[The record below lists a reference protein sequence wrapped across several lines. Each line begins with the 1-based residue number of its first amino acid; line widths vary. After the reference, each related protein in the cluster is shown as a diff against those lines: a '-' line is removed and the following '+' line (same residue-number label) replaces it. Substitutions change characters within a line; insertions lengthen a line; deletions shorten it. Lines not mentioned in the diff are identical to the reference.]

1 MAVVT
6 KTIQNLMNGV
16 SQQPISVRLSN
27 QSKEQINSTCRV
39 SDGLSKRL
47 AVEMIAADRYEDGG
61 SPIMLD
67 DFFVRMHML
76 RGVDSFGST
85 RTVQLLIDGLT
96 GLVTYKYMESGTT
109 GQLGPFPYLAA
120 SSKTYLKCL
129 TDGDTTY
136 VLNKGINVYKTG
148 SFGDDSDTAMRRQ
161 GSMGWVKNGYFGTT
175 YTLKFRIADINT
187 NADILATQTF
197 TYTTN
202 SSSSTTNLT
211 ELQTSNIANANAAP
225 LGLGKQLA
233 DYVANVAN
241 TYANTHLEVERADN
255 WWRLKYKSASTEPQ
269 STRIE
274 MTCTSSTAETAIYAC
289 NGVIKDP
296 INLPKTGSVGYVCK
310 IDGDP
315 TETGDHY
322 YLKYDAEAL
331 GWIETV
337 KLTLD
342 EEVIADSSLPL
353 VITGLIEGSPSAQH
367 MTINPREVGD
377 EETCP
382 DPSFVGH
389 TLNDIFI
396 FNNRLGF
403 LSRNNVIMSRIDEF
417 ETFYRTT
424 VATSLA
430 ADRVDLK
437 AAIPSAKYTELKSSV
452 PFETSIMLFGDFA
465 QYVINTTTGF
475 DITKTSLATSTEY
488 EASSLCPP
496 INLGASVYFSVQRGD
511 YSGIFDL
518 SRKDGIGLTAEEAT
532 SHIPTYIHGRVI
544 ESTYSTV
551 ENTLFMRT
559 LDEPRVIYVQNRFVR
574 QTVLEQ
580 NAWHKWTLPND
591 ILFINVLGS
600 KLYICMRGEDNETL
614 LRTSVD
620 ISTTAITATNSSTI
634 DFIPQLDLMKLI
646 SDGSV
651 LTVDDIGADYYI
663 PPEHE
668 ADLVGINNKGFQY
681 HGLAA
686 INEALVDEDLWVGI
700 PYTFEYTFSEQVPAE
715 ETDAGK
721 MAYKYGTLTLQSM
734 RISYTNTGK
743 FDIVVTP
750 TGRASFTTKF
760 TGMILGSPLS
770 ILGRIN
776 LASGDFKFPVN
787 CRSNEVTIKIVS
799 SHPYPCT
806 FNTLEW
812 RGVFTNNA
820 GRM

>member
-27 QSKEQINSTCRV
+27 QSAEQINSTCRV

-47 AVEMIAADRYEDGG
+47 AVEMIKADRYLDG
-61 SPIMLD
+61 LD
-67 DFFVRMHML
+67 PVTLSDPNVRMHML
-76 RGVDSFGST
+76 RGVDSLGFT
-85 RTVQLLIDGLT
+85 RTIQLLVDGVT
-96 GLVTYKYMESGTT
+96 GLITYHYVESNSG
-109 GQLGPFPYLAA
+109 GQIGPFPYLEGA
-120 SSKTYLKCL
+120 SKDSLKCL

-136 VLNKGINVYKTG
+136 ILNKNVTVMKTG
-148 SFGDDSDTAMRRQ
+148 SFGDDPDTAMRRQ

-175 YTLKFRIADINT
+175 YTLKFRVADVVT
-187 NADILATQTF
+187 NADVLATQTF

-202 SSSSTTNLT
+202 SSSATTNLT
-211 ELQTSNIANANAAP
+211 ELQTSSIANAVTT
-225 LGLGKQLA
+225 GLGTQLA
-233 DYVANVAN
+233 AYVANVAN

-255 WWRLKYKSASTEPQ
+255 WWKLSFKSASSEPIDA
-269 STRIE
+269 RIE
-274 MTCTSSTAETAIYAC
+274 MTCTSSTAETAIFAA
-289 NGVIKDP
+289 NGVTKDP

-315 TETGDHY
+315 TEVGDHY

-331 GWIETV
+331 GWVEAV

-342 EEVIADSSLPL
+342 EEIITDSTLPL
-353 VITGLIEGSPSAQH
+353 RVTGLLDGAPVGGH
-367 MTINPREVGD
+367 MTINGREVGD
-377 EETCP
+377 DETSP
-382 DPSFVGH
+382 DPSFVGFP
-389 TLNDIFI
+389 LNDIFI

-417 ETFYRTT
+417 DTFYRTT

-437 AAIPSAKYTELKSSV
+437 AAIPSAKYTELNASV

-475 DITKTSLATSTEY
+475 DITKTSLQTSTEY
-488 EASSLCPP
+488 EASKLCSP
-496 INLGASVYFSVQRGD
+496 INLGASVYFPVTRGN

-532 SHIPTYIHGRVI
+532 SHIPTYIKGQVI

-551 ENTLFMRT
+551 ENIVFMRT
-559 LDEPRVIYVQNRFVR
+559 LEEKRTIYVQNRFVR
-574 QTVLEQ
+574 QTILEQ
-580 NAWHKWTLPND
+580 NAWHKWTVPND
-591 ILFINVLGS
+591 ILFINVLGPR
-600 KLYICMRGEDNETL
+600 LYICMVAEDGLTL
-614 LRTSVD
+614 IRTSVD
-620 ISTTAITATNSSTI
+620 ISTTAITPTDSTTI
-634 DFIPQLDLMKLI
+634 DFTPQLDYMKLMLA
-646 SDGSV
+646 GSTA

-663 PPEHE
+663 PPEIE
-668 ADLVGINNKGFQY
+668 DDLVAVNDKGFQY
-681 HGLAA
+681 HGLVD
-686 INEALVDEDLWVGI
+686 INAALVDEDLWVGI

-721 MAYKYGTLTLQSM
+721 MAYKYGKLTLQSM
-734 RISYTNTGK
+734 RISYVNTGK

-750 TGRASFTTKF
+750 TGRASFTQKF
-760 TGMILGSPLS
+760 TGMILGAPLS

-776 LASGDFKFPVN
+776 LASGDFKFSVN
-787 CRSNEVTIKIVS
+787 CRSNEVTVKIVS